1 MDSEARPRAEAP
13 DVPRQNQGKGRG
25 QHPLGEQRG
34 PAGVGSLEPTGQPEP
49 REVARGRGQKL
60 LPGPSADLGVA
71 TGSGALEGVGFAC
84 GSREAPSVYPIPL
97 RGPSQPGFMEEKGY
111 SHHGLSL
118 ARLGGGGGEEGR
130 PRVVASAGLQYVRS
144 KLEAWL
150 CLRYKDRVF
159 FFFFKII

>member
-1 MDSEARPRAEAP
+1 M
-13 DVPRQNQGKGRG
+13 
-25 QHPLGEQRG
+25 
-34 PAGVGSLEPTGQPEP
+34 GSLEPTGQAEP
-49 REVARGRGQKL
+49 REVARAQGQKL

-84 GSREAPSVYPIPL
+84 GSREAPSVYPIPP

-144 KLEAWL
+144 KWKPGSVLVI
-150 CLRYKDRVF
+150 KTVFF
-159 FFFFKII
+159 FFFFKIILCGPF